1 MAKFQY
7 EHPDLVREGITWT
20 GKPGYIH
27 PVPEPDPV
35 RPDPVAEVQE
45 RQQPSLIATAL
56 DRMSFQPIPGWIRKE
71 CKSCGKEFWAK
82 YNTKKYCSE
91 DCYKVGNRK
100 NSHTRYVAEH
110 PETQEQRYCV
120 ICGKPLPLGT
130 NRTQITCGS
139 QECRHERNMQTK
151 RESNRRARERRK
163 MQ

>member
-20 GKPGYIH
+20 GKPGYTR
-27 PVPEPDPV
+27 PVPEPDPI
-35 RPDPVAEVQE
+35 RLYMVAAVEE
-45 RQQPSLIATAL
+45 KPKPSFREMTL
-56 DRMSFQPIPGWIRKE
+56 DKMSFHPVPIWHQKR
-71 CKSCGKEFWAK
+71 CKCCGKEFWAK
-82 YNTKKYCSE
+82 YGTKKYCSE
-91 DCYKVGNRK
+91 DCYKAGNRK

-139 QECRHERNMQTK
+139 PECRHERNMQTK